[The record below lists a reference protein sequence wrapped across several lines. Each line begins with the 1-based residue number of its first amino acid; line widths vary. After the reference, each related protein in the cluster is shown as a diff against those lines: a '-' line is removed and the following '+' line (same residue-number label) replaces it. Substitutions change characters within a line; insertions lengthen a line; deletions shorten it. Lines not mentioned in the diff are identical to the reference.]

1 MASDA
6 LDPAVLARVASL
18 ELRARGI
25 VEGFLTGLHR
35 SPFHGF
41 SAEFAEHRA
50 YNPGDELRHLDW
62 KVLAKTDRPY
72 VKRFEEETNLRAVLV
87 LDTSASMHYAG
98 AAPMTKLAYGA
109 TLAAALALLLLRQ
122 RDAVGLALF
131 DAAVHEVVGPRSSQ
145 AHLRPLFGA
154 LERALAADARPVPT
168 AAAAALA
175 ELAERISRRS
185 LVVVLSDLYETERPG
200 GADALLQSLR
210 RLRHRG
216 HEVLVFRL
224 LDEATERR
232 LDLPSDRPVTL
243 IDRET
248 DERITVTPQHARAA
262 FAAAAD
268 AAATHLRRG
277 CLDHGIGYHDLD
289 VAGSPVDALV
299 AFLNARRG
307 A

>member
-1 MASDA
+1 MKPLVIFEMANNHMGEVAHGQAVIEAFARAVDTYRDDFDFGFKLQYRD
-6 LDPAVLARVASL
+6 LDSFVHPAAKG
-18 ELRARGI
+18 RADI
-25 VEGFLTGLHR
+25 
-35 SPFHGF
+35 
-41 SAEFAEHRA
+41 
-50 YNPGDELRHLDW
+50 
-62 KVLAKTDRPY
+62 KY
-72 VKRFEEETNLRAVLV
+72 VKRFEEETNLRALLV

-98 AAPMTKLAYGA
+98 SAAMTKLSYGA
-109 TLAAALALLLLRQ
+109 TLAAAFALLLLRQ

-131 DAAVHEVVGPRSSQ
+131 DADLHALVPPRSVQ
-145 AHLRPLFGA
+145 GHLRPVIAA
-154 LERALAADARPVPT
+154 LEAALVAEARPVPT

-175 ELAERISRRS
+175 GLADRLSRRS

-224 LDEATERR
+224 LDAATERG

-248 DERITVTPQHARAA
+248 NERVTLTPMHARAA
-262 FAAAAD
+262 FTAAANAAAD
-268 AAATHLRRG
+268 HLRRG
-277 CLDHGIGYHDLD
+277 CLDHGIAYHDLD

-299 AFLNARRG
+299 AFLNARRRSG
-307 A
+307 